1 MDEDLTT
8 YCNSL
13 RRLRESSSQVFSR
26 SYCIPVDIEQQGAD
40 NADISGLKRKS
51 ETPTDLENGSEK
63 RLKEDRKQKNKKKKK
78 DFLD

>member
-51 ETPTDLENGSEK
+51 ETPADLENGSEK
-63 RLKEDRKQKNKKKKK
+63 RLKEDKKQKNKKKKK

>member
-1 MDEDLTT
+1 MDEDLIT

-13 RRLRESSSQVFSR
+13 RRLRESPSQVFSR
-26 SYCIPVDIEQQGAD
+26 SIPVDIEQQGAD
-40 NADISGLKRKS
+40 SADISGLKRKS
-51 ETPTDLENGSEK
+51 EMPTDLENGSEK

>member
-13 RRLRESSSQVFSR
+13 RRLRESSTQVFSR
-26 SYCIPVDIEQQGAD
+26 SYCLPVDIGQQGAD

-63 RLKEDRKQKNKKKKK
+63 RLKEDRKQKNK
-78 DFLD
+78 